1 MRAIEMTIDNFPVTN
16 ENQEAYEFVNS
27 LIRDPQGQTITLLAG
42 PINQTMHLKHAILNK
57 LTSRVV
63 TQTGSEFTQ
72 KLIEAIQNNTHNSL
86 VAQYSSYE
94 LYMLDD
100 LQFLAGKE
108 ATQQMIYEILKERFE
123 QGKSTVLIASDSFDV
138 LKEKL
143 SRCLIELIYL
153 GQVVEIKSE

>member
-1 MRAIEMTIDNFPVTN
+1 MRAIEMTIDNFSVTN
-16 ENQEAYEFVNS
+16 QNQEAYEFVNG
-27 LIRDPQGQTITLLAG
+27 LIRDPQSQTITLLVG
-42 PINQTMHLKHAILNK
+42 PVNQTMHLKHAILNK
-57 LTSRVV
+57 LTSRVA
-63 TQTGSEFTQ
+63 TQTGSEFAQ

-86 VAQYSSYE
+86 VAQYSSHE

-108 ATQQMIYEILKERFE
+108 ATQQMIYEVLKERFE
-123 QGKSTVLIASDSFDV
+123 KGKPTVLIASDSFDV

-153 GQVVEIKSE
+153 GQIVEIKCE